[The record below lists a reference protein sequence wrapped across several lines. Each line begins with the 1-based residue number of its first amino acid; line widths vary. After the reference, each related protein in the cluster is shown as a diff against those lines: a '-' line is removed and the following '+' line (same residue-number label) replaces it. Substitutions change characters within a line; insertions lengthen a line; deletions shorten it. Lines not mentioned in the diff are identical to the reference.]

1 MVGPRWTGR
10 TASQLAR
17 PHGWIR
23 KGSSWGLRLESKQL
37 CNEGGGERERTHKL
51 LTPKALLLVNQ
62 LRNSFSEIGKN
73 AHIFLLR
80 ALSALALGRAQFLEV
95 RDDPEGL
102 LSFEEGFEEGSVRAS
117 SRSLNTP

>member
-1 MVGPRWTGR
+1 MGIE
-10 TASQLAR
+10 
-17 PHGWIR
+17 IR
-23 KGSSWGLRLESKQL
+23 IKTTKKGK
-37 CNEGGGERERTHKL
+37 NERTHKL
-51 LTPKALLLVNQ
+51 LTPKALLVNQ

>member
-1 MVGPRWTGR
+1 M
-10 TASQLAR
+10 AR

-23 KGSSWGLRLESKQL
+23 KGLRLESKQRK
-37 CNEGGGERERTHKL
+37 RERTHKL